1 MLNLVSLTCPSFYIL
16 GKTQTGVFITPKLVL
31 ILTRGAVTKL
41 DKRNKA
47 MPKEFDDNIIVNFSI
62 YGQFGVTR

>member
-1 MLNLVSLTCPSFYIL
+1 MTL
-16 GKTQTGVFITPKLVL
+16 
-31 ILTRGAVTKL
+31 GAVTKL

-47 MPKEFDDNIIVNFSI
+47 MPKEFDDNIIINFSI